1 MIVKSLEHLNS
12 LSQKVAE
19 KLSKNDCIFLIGE
32 IGVGKTTFAR
42 YLINHLQ
49 EKNGEKITEVLSPTF
64 NLLYEYDL
72 KTIKIM
78 HYDLYRIKDEKDYV
92 FTFFMFNI
100 LTVFICYLLRKVP
113 MEMGFALGLFAVF
126 GILRYRT
133 EAIPIRQM
141 TYLFIVIGLSMIN
154 SLANKSIS
162 WFEILLANG
171 IITIITYLID
181 RVWFSTIELTKTIL
195 YEKIELIKPENEQ
208 ELIEDLKQR
217 TGLQIVAVKIDKVD
231 FLRDTAQIKIYYH

>member
-1 MIVKSLEHLNS
+1 MELFGIDLYDSKDLVKLLFKFSIDLLFLFIIVR
-12 LSQKVAE
+12 V
-19 KLSKNDCIFLIGE
+19 I
-32 IGVGKTTFAR
+32 
-42 YLINHLQ
+42 Y
-49 EKNGEKITEVLSPTF
+49 
-64 NLLYEYDL
+64 
-72 KTIKIM
+72 
-78 HYDLYRIKDEKDYV
+78 YRIKDEKDYV

-100 LTVFICYLLRKVP
+100 LTFFICYLLRKVP

-162 WFEILLANG
+162 WLEILLANG

>member
-1 MIVKSLEHLNS
+1 MELFGIDLYDPKDLVKLLFKFS
-12 LSQKVAE
+12 
-19 KLSKNDCIFLIGE
+19 I
-32 IGVGKTTFAR
+32 
-42 YLINHLQ
+42 
-49 EKNGEKITEVLSPTF
+49 
-64 NLLYEYDL
+64 NLLFL
-72 KTIKIM
+72 FIIVRVIC
-78 HYDLYRIKDEKDYV
+78 YRIKEEKDYV

-100 LTVFICYLLRKVP
+100 LTFFICFLLRKVP

-162 WFEILLANG
+162 WLEILLANA

-217 TGLQIVAVKIDKVD
+217 TGLQIVAVKVDKVD

>member
-1 MIVKSLEHLNS
+1 MELFGIDLYDSKDLIKLLFKFSIDLLFLFIIVR
-12 LSQKVAE
+12 V
-19 KLSKNDCIFLIGE
+19 I
-32 IGVGKTTFAR
+32 
-42 YLINHLQ
+42 Y
-49 EKNGEKITEVLSPTF
+49 
-64 NLLYEYDL
+64 
-72 KTIKIM
+72 
-78 HYDLYRIKDEKDYV
+78 YRIKDEKDYV

-100 LTVFICYLLRKVP
+100 LTFFICYLLRKVP

-162 WFEILLANG
+162 WLEILLANG

-181 RVWFSTIELTKTIL
+181 RVWFSTIEQTKTIL

-208 ELIEDLKQR
+208 ELIEDLKKR
-217 TGLQIVAVKIDKVD
+217 TGLQIVAVKVDKVD

>member
-1 MIVKSLEHLNS
+1 MELFGIDLYDSEDLVKLLFKFSIDL
-12 LSQKVAE
+12 
-19 KLSKNDCIFLIGE
+19 IFLFI
-32 IGVGKTTFAR
+32 IVR
-42 YLINHLQ
+42 VIY
-49 EKNGEKITEVLSPTF
+49 
-64 NLLYEYDL
+64 
-72 KTIKIM
+72 
-78 HYDLYRIKDEKDYV
+78 YRIKDEKDYV

-100 LTVFICYLLRKVP
+100 LTFFICFLLRKVP

-208 ELIEDLKQR
+208 ELIEDLKKR

>member
-1 MIVKSLEHLNS
+1 MELFGIDLYDSKDLI
-12 LSQKVAE
+12 
-19 KLSKNDCIFLIGE
+19 KLLFKFSIDLIFLFI
-32 IGVGKTTFAR
+32 IVR
-42 YLINHLQ
+42 LI
-49 EKNGEKITEVLSPTF
+49 
-64 NLLYEYDL
+64 Y
-72 KTIKIM
+72 
-78 HYDLYRIKDEKDYV
+78 YRIKDEKDYV

-100 LTVFICYLLRKVP
+100 LTFFICFLLRKVP

-162 WFEILLANG
+162 WLEILLANG

-181 RVWFSTIELTKTIL
+181 RVWFSTIEQTKTIL

-208 ELIEDLKQR
+208 ELIEDLKKR
-217 TGLQIVAVKIDKVD
+217 TGLQIVAVKVDKVD
-231 FLRDTAQIKIYYH
+231 FLRDTAQVKIYYH

>member
-1 MIVKSLEHLNS
+1 MELFGIDLYDSKDLVKLLFKFSIDLLFLFIIVR
-12 LSQKVAE
+12 V
-19 KLSKNDCIFLIGE
+19 I
-32 IGVGKTTFAR
+32 
-42 YLINHLQ
+42 Y
-49 EKNGEKITEVLSPTF
+49 
-64 NLLYEYDL
+64 
-72 KTIKIM
+72 
-78 HYDLYRIKDEKDYV
+78 YRIKEEKDYV

-100 LTVFICYLLRKVP
+100 LTFFICFLLRKVP

-162 WFEILLANG
+162 WLEILLANA

-217 TGLQIVAVKIDKVD
+217 TGLQIVAIKVDKLD
-231 FLRDTAQIKIYYH
+231 FLRDTAQITIYYH